1 MLRSNRWRAEG
12 RPVVGSRRQATAAR
26 VFHTGVRRLVD
37 AWCAVARSARL
48 AVGIPDY
55 DAYVAH
61 LHHRHPGRAPM
72 DRDAFFRERM
82 QARYGRGR
90 SRCC

>member
-1 MLRSNRWRAEG
+1 MLRSNRWRTEG
-12 RPVVGSRRQATAAR
+12 RSAVGSGRQGRAAG
-26 VFHTGVRRLVD
+26 VLHSGVRRLVD
-37 AWCAVARSARL
+37 AWRSVARSARL

-61 LHHRHPGRAPM
+61 LQHRHPGREPM

-90 SRCC
+90 PRCC

>member
-1 MLRSNRWRAEG
+1 MITALHFRFRHGWR
-12 RPVVGSRRQATAAR
+12 
-26 VFHTGVRRLVD
+26 L
-37 AWCAVARSARL
+37 AVQTARL

-61 LHHRHPGRAPM
+61 LLRAHPGQAPM
-72 DRDAFFRERM
+72 PREEFFTERL

-90 SRCC
+90 TRCC

>member
-1 MLRSNRWRAEG
+1 MSRSTPSPAERLGGGWSFGARRA
-12 RPVVGSRRQATAAR
+12 RAAI
-26 VFHTGVRRLVD
+26 GL
-37 AWCAVARSARL
+37 
-48 AVGIPDY
+48 PDY
-55 DAYVAH
+55 AAYVTHVRTRQPDA
-61 LHHRHPGRAPM
+61 APM

>member
-1 MLRSNRWRAEG
+1 MSRSTPSPAERLRRAW
-12 RPVVGSRRQATAAR
+12 SFA
-26 VFHTGVRRLVD
+26 
-37 AWCAVARSARL
+37 ARL
-48 AVGIPDY
+48 ARAAIGLPDY

-61 LHHRHPGRAPM
+61 VRARHPDSTPM
-72 DRDAFFRERM
+72 DREAFFRERM